1 MPNSKIP
8 YVQLNDTI
16 NSQRLRFNQLV
27 DSVGDVS
34 SLTTTANGVV
44 GAINELK
51 TRVDLVDS
59 EAGIDIDS
67 AFSSIGQLSSLDTI
81 AKSSLVEAVN
91 EVFARVNTDSDFH
104 TKFSVVSDSGGG
116 LLQYNNTNGQFTFTG
131 VTDAEVRGHLSVAQG
146 PLAGLTYDDTTGEFN
161 AKYATESD
169 GVGVASFDSDT
180 FNVDANGHVTI
191 PNSAITNGQLF
202 YDNTELNGI
211 TLSLGGSGT
220 IGTDDIAEGSTNLYF
235 NGKTTTQLPEGTNLY
250 YTTTRAEGD
259 ARAAVSAVDAGGDG
273 SFSYNGTTGE
283 FTYTGPSAAEVRA
296 HISATAPI
304 TFSSGV
310 IAANNATTSAKGI
323 ASFSSTNFSVSSGAV
338 SIKNDGIA
346 RAQLKDE
353 VELIIY
359 NSAGT
364 AVKTLYGAGS

>member
-1 MPNSKIP
+1 
-8 YVQLNDTI
+8 
-16 NSQRLRFNQLV
+16 
-27 DSVGDVS
+27 
-34 SLTTTANGVV
+34 
-44 GAINELK
+44 
-51 TRVDLVDS
+51 
-59 EAGIDIDS
+59 
-67 AFSSIGQLSSLDTI
+67 
-81 AKSSLVEAVN
+81 
-91 EVFARVNTDSDFH
+91 
-104 TKFSVVSDSGGG
+104 
-116 LLQYNNTNGQFTFTG
+116 
-131 VTDAEVRGHLSVAQG
+131 
-146 PLAGLTYDDTTGEFN
+146 
-161 AKYATESD
+161 
-169 GVGVASFDSDT
+169 
-180 FNVDANGHVTI
+180 
-191 PNSAITNGQLF
+191 
-202 YDNTELNGI
+202 
-211 TLSLGGSGT
+211 
-220 IGTDDIAEGSTNLYF
+220 
-235 NGKTTTQLPEGTNLY
+235 LPEGTNLY